1 MIGTGNIK
9 SMDME
14 ALRERAGLT
23 RAEVAK
29 QLGISETSVRNWET
43 GRTEPTMTPQKYLET
58 LDILKCSP
66 EELAVAS
73 DKSISQ
79 RHKRKP
85 GRPRKVIDNSNGLNE
100 VERTESATGH

>member
-1 MIGTGNIK
+1 MIVGGNIK

-23 RAEVAK
+23 RFEVAY

-43 GRTEPTMTPQKYLET
+43 GRTEPTMTPQKFLEI
-58 LDILKCSP
+58 LGILKCTP

-85 GRPRKVIDNSNGLNE
+85 GRPRKVIDNNNGLNG
-100 VERTESATGH
+100 VKNIESATSH

>member
-1 MIGTGNIK
+1 MIGGGNIK

-14 ALRERAGLT
+14 ALRERTGLT
-23 RAEVAK
+23 RAEVAYR
-29 QLGISETSVRNWET
+29 LGISETSVRNWET
-43 GRTEPTMTPQKYLET
+43 GRTEPTMTPQKFLEI

-66 EELAVAS
+66 EELALAS

-85 GRPRKVIDNSNGLNE
+85 GRPRKFIDNNNE
-100 VERTESATGH
+100 LDEAKTTESATGH